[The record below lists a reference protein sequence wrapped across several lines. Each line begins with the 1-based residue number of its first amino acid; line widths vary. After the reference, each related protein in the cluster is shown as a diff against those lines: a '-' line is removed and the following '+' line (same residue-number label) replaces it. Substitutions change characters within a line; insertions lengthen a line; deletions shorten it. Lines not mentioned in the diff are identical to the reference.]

1 AVNVSLQTGIGSGGD
16 AAGDNLVGIANLT
29 GSNFNDVL
37 EGDGGNNVL
46 KGGNGID
53 TLGYEHAGAGVT
65 VSLNLTSAQ
74 NTIGAGTDIVS
85 TFENLTGSA
94 FDDLLVGKSGVNILF
109 ALDGNDT
116 LNGSSGADTMVGGN
130 GNDTYV
136 VDNLGDIVD
145 ETSSDG
151 TDTINSSVTFNFA
164 DAVHA
169 KGDIENLNLTGSGNV
184 NGTGNALDNTING
197 NTGRNVLSGGA
208 GIDTINGNSGNDT
221 INGGSG
227 GDILTGGL
235 RNDQF
240 VFSAITDNSVGTYD
254 TITDFM
260 HGLDRLNLAA
270 IDADPSAAL
279 DQAFL
284 FGGNNVNVVAH
295 SVTWFE
301 TGGNTIVQADV
312 DGDTNADV
320 HMSLTGIN
328 KGLVATDF
336 L

>member
-1 AVNVSLQTGIGSGGD
+1 
-16 AAGDNLVGIANLT
+16 
-29 GSNFNDVL
+29 
-37 EGDGGNNVL
+37 
-46 KGGNGID
+46 
-53 TLGYEHAGAGVT
+53 GVT

-94 FDDLLVGKSGVNILF
+94 FDDLLLGKSGVNILF

-116 LNGSSGADTMVGGN
+116 LNGSSGADTMVGCN

-136 VDNLGDIVD
+136 VDNLGAIVD

-151 TDTINSSVTFNFA
+151 TDTINASVTFNVA

-197 NTGRNVLSGGA
+197 NTDRNVLSGGA

-227 GDILTGGL
+227 WDILTGGL
-235 RNDQF
+235 RKGK
-240 VFSAITDNSVGTYD
+240 VWFS
-254 TITDFM
+254 
-260 HGLDRLNLAA
+260 
-270 IDADPSAAL
+270 
-279 DQAFL
+279 
-284 FGGNNVNVVAH
+284 
-295 SVTWFE
+295 
-301 TGGNTIVQADV
+301 GNTYTARR
-312 DGDTNADV
+312 
-320 HMSLTGIN
+320 
-328 KGLVATDF
+328 
-336 L
+336 